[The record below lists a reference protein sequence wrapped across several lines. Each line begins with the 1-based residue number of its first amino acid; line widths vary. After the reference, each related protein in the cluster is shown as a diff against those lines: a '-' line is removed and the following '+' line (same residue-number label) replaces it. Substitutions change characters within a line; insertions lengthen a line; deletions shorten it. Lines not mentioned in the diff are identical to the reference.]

1 LDQFHALKRINRI
14 QDLPNAWGYIAEI
27 SAKERQM
34 QIFISAEKMYPKKN
48 TGLPPTPTLTE
59 R

>member
-1 LDQFHALKRINRI
+1 M
-14 QDLPNAWGYIAEI
+14 QDLPDAWGYTAEI

-34 QIFISAEKMYPKKN
+34 QRFISAEKMYPKKN